1 MMDSLKELKQNE
13 NLAINSDNLE
23 EEINAYFDNVSK
35 DDLIKDLSEAGIR
48 IQGGSIKKSQ

>member
-1 MMDSLKELKQNE
+1 MDCLKELKKYE
-13 NLAINSDNLE
+13 NLDINSDNLE

>member
-1 MMDSLKELKQNE
+1 MMDCLKELKKYE
-13 NLAINSDNLE
+13 NLDINSDNLE